1 MALPYLAYA
10 APPPD
15 TQPDHTQVKGDAL
28 RAVFDNTKV
37 LSEYR
42 NFKGIHENGYDFT
55 EFHHRNGTTSYTE
68 IGAKTERGLWKIIG
82 EDKICYTY
90 PNTDAFTQT
99 YCFFVYQQDKCY
111 YNYSLNAMTIH
122 GPRNWSLWTS
132 RFVREGDGGSCA
144 DPVG

>member
-1 MALPYLAYA
+1 MQL
-10 APPPD
+10 
-15 TQPDHTQVKGDAL
+15 KGDEL
-28 RAVFDNTKV
+28 RAVFNNTKV

-42 NFKGIHENGYDFT
+42 DFKGIHENGYDFT
-55 EFHHRNGTTSYTE
+55 EFHHENGTTNYTE
-68 IGAKTERGLWKIIG
+68 IGAKTEQGLWKIIG
-82 EDKICYTY
+82 EDKVCYKY

-122 GPRNWSLWTS
+122 GPKRWDMWTS
-132 RFVREGDGGSCA
+132 RFVREGSGGSCA